1 MSYSS
6 VKSESRILRIDG
18 SLVYSS
24 GRMLMIRFT
33 DNVITITIIEL
44 LAGLG
49 SQEPYRGCQDC
60 SSLLASH
67 FKSQR
72 EDRSIRESILMKNH
86 PKIWTKRPRL
96 GCNRQLLL
104 FC

>member
-1 MSYSS
+1 M
-6 VKSESRILRIDG
+6 IDS

-44 LAGLG
+44 VAGLQ
-49 SQEPYRGCQDC
+49 SQEPYRGCSDC

-67 FKSQR
+67 FRSQR
-72 EDRSIRESILMKNH
+72 QDRSTRESILMKNH
-86 PKIWTKRPRL
+86 PKIWTKRRDQAVM
-96 GCNRQLLL
+96 GHLLL

>member
-49 SQEPYRGCQDC
+49 SQEPYRGC
-60 SSLLASH
+60 
-67 FKSQR
+67 
-72 EDRSIRESILMKNH
+72 
-86 PKIWTKRPRL
+86 
-96 GCNRQLLL
+96 
-104 FC
+104 